1 MTVSVLC
8 SVIIFVVNYLF
19 KEKLLGL
26 DFFLFLVDEYISNYI
41 FFILKMKNMNL
52 MNGIFMGIVNL

>member
-1 MTVSVLC
+1 MVSVLC